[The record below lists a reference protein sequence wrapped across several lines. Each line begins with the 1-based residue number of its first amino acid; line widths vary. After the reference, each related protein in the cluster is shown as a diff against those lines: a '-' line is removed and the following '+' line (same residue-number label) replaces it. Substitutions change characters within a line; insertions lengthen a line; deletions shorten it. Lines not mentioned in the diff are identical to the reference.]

1 MKINDIVNTVTKRD
15 EACFD
20 VRLQV
25 GDIVRY
31 EGSEQVVWMVNDCRA
46 SLLRISAT
54 GKQVSFTDPGTGQ
67 AHSFNARDTETQ
79 NISPDS
85 PLEIIRRLG
94 KAGLIALL
102 TENKQQNNK
111 TMSKETETEK
121 ESKPKLGRLGGF
133 LGFPVTAAIR
143 KMAKCGWEFWEIKK
157 VLTDNDVA
165 VADNTIRIQ
174 LSAGRAGTG
183 GEPAEISKKKLI
195 ELRPDASEKPA
206 RAGSEKPD
214 KKSKKD
220 KDAKAGKSK
229 SKPAADEDD
238 EDEEPAPKKAKK
250 SKPAPVEDEDED
262 DEPEAKPAK
271 KAAKPAPAE
280 DDEDEDS
287 DDEADEKPEKAEAD
301 EDGEEA
307 DPEG

>member
-1 MKINDIVNTVTKRD
+1 MKINDIVNTVSKR
-15 EACFD
+15 EGANFET
-20 VRLQV
+20 RLQV

-31 EGSEQVVWMVNDCRA
+31 DGSEQVVWMVNDCRA

-54 GKQVSFTDPGTGQ
+54 GKAVSFTDPGTGQ
-67 AHSFNARDTETQ
+67 AHTFNARDTETH

-102 TENKQQNNK
+102 TENKQQTK
-111 TMSKETETEK
+111 TMSKNTEDNDEK

-143 KMAKCGWEFWEIKK
+143 KMAKAGWEFWEIKK
-157 VLTDNDVA
+157 VLTDEGVA

-183 GEPAEISKKKLI
+183 GEPAEISKKKLA
-195 ELRPDASEKPA
+195 ELRPDASEKPERGGA
-206 RAGSEKPD
+206 KPEK
-214 KKSKKD
+214 K
-220 KDAKAGKSK
+220 GK
-229 SKPAADEDD
+229 SKPAAAKSKKAKDEDD
-238 EDEEPAPKKAKK
+238 EDEDEDDDE
-250 SKPAPVEDEDED
+250 KPAP
-262 DEPEAKPAK
+262 KPAK
-271 KAAKPAPAE
+271 KVKKPA
-280 DDEDEDS
+280 DDDEDS
-287 DDEADEKPEKAEAD
+287 DEDDDSEEDAKPAAKEKDAD